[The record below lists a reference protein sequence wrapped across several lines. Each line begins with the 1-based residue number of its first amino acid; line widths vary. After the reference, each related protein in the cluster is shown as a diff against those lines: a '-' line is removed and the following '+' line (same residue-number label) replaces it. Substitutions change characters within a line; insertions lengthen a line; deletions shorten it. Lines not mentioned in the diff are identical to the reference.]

1 MKISEEY
8 KKEELLEFRT
18 AATWMVEGAEMLLEL
33 IEKEE
38 TGQEVTRVEKI
49 EAKTMINKATIAM
62 EEFNKAKKEQ
72 MEANV
77 NRQQRRFNKKNGKR

>member
-62 EEFNKAKKEQ
+62 EEFNKAKREEQ
-72 MEANV
+72 V
-77 NRQQRRFNKKNGKR
+77 NNMNRSQKRNFKKRGR

>member
-62 EEFNKAKKEQ
+62 EEFNKAKREQ
-72 MEANV
+72 READM
-77 NRQQRRFNKKNGKR
+77 NRQQRRFNRKNGKR

>member
-18 AATWMVEGAEMLLEL
+18 AATWMVEGAEMLLKL

-38 TGQEVTRVEKI
+38 AGQEVTRVEKI

-62 EEFNKAKKEQ
+62 EEFNKAKREQ
-72 MEANV
+72 READM